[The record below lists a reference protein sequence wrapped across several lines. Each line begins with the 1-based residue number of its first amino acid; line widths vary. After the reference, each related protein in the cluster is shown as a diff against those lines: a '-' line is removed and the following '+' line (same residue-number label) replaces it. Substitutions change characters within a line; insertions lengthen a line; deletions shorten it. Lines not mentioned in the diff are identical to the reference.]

1 MDEKELKTS
10 PKQRFFI
17 ILIAILM
24 LGSIVASYAAI
35 VLNGSQGA
43 SIDTD
48 SESSISEE
56 KRLEYEENYNKV
68 AAEFAEAT
76 RADFD
81 RFVKYKSEVKA
92 YNETSANEQGVQTK
106 DLEEGTGRIL
116 ESGDTDYLAYYI
128 GWCADES
135 IFDSSFDDNE
145 NPTAFK
151 GILNASLGMIEGWN
165 VGVEGMK
172 IGGIRRITIPG
183 ELAYGDSMEIC
194 GGYNKPL
201 RFLIMTV
208 ANEGSMADLANRMDE
223 ALMKYQY
230 AVQYGIDYEELMK
243 AQEVEAASQE
253 EAQAVESE

>member
-35 VLNGSQGA
+35 VINGSQG
-43 SIDTD
+43 SD
-48 SESSISEE
+48 SGTGEESSISEE
-56 KRLEYEENYNKV
+56 KRQEYEDAYNKKV
-68 AAEFAEAT
+68 AEFAEAT
-76 RADFD
+76 KDDFNK
-81 RFVKYKSEVKA
+81 FIKYKSEIKA

-106 DLEEGTGRIL
+106 DLEVGTGRTL
-116 ESGDTDYLAYYI
+116 ESGDTDYLAYYV

-135 IFDSSFDDNE
+135 VFDSSFDNNDE
-145 NPTAFK
+145 PTAFS
-151 GILNASLGMIEGWN
+151 GILDASAGLIEGWN
-165 VGVEGMK
+165 TGVEGMK

-183 ELAYGDSMEIC
+183 ELAYGESTEIC

-208 ANEGSMADLANRMDE
+208 ANEGSMKTLASELNE
-223 ALMKYQY
+223 ATTKYQY
-230 AVQYGIDYEELMK
+230 AQYGIDYDALMSGENIEAEEEV
-243 AQEVEAASQE
+243 QET
-253 EAQAVESE
+253 ESE